1 MPTIHHRT
9 CHICEANCG
18 VLVEVEGREV
28 LSIKGNPANPLSR
41 GHICPKATAIADLQN
56 DPDRLRRPVKR
67 TADGW
72 QEIEWET
79 AYREIAQRV
88 VELEAEGARAAF
100 YRGNP
105 GAHDYA
111 LSTQSPYLQ
120 RAVGARGTFS
130 ASTLD
135 QIPHHYVQLQ
145 MYGHVSLAAVPD
157 IDRAQAIVIV
167 GGNPMASNGS
177 LWTVPDFRNRVKAM
191 QKRGGKL
198 VVVDPRR
205 TETAK
210 IADKWVPVKPG
221 TDTAL
226 LVGILQCVLEDGDR
240 LRDGLAELVD
250 NSWSRVK
257 PAVDRFDLGDLSA
270 HCGVPVEEIREI
282 AAVLSSVGPAAIYG
296 RMGVSVCEFGA
307 LNQWLVQLI
316 NLATGNLDREGGT
329 MFPQPLMDLVGLA
342 GRGSIKT
349 VETARGTLPSVMSEI
364 PMVAFADELARDDDQ
379 RIRTLFVI
387 AGNPV
392 LSAPDGRRTEQALE
406 NLDLMVSMDMHIT
419 ETSRHAH
426 YILPPC
432 GPLEKDHYTFFF
444 GPLAVR
450 NFGSYSQPTL
460 PMEQGAK
467 ADWEIA
473 AELAQAI
480 FAAKG
485 TPAPNMDTPRE
496 RLDSMLRASPAG
508 MTLAEVEAQPDGVDL
523 GPLQPCLKD
532 RLLTKDK
539 RLHAAPAELLG
550 ELDRFAASMSE
561 TPDGALRLIGR
572 RHVRSNN
579 SWLHN
584 SRRLVKGPDRCTLMI
599 HPDDATALGLGDGDL
614 ARVKSRVGS
623 VEVAVEVTED
633 VMPGVVSL
641 PHGWGHN
648 REGLSWTTAAEH
660 AGVSLNDLTDPD
672 RYDRL
677 TGNAVLNGTPV
688 SVEPAGEQAAMPDR
702 YRGYAAAR
710 H

>member
-1 MPTIHHRT
+1 MTTIHQRT

-18 VLVEVEGREV
+18 VLVEMDGRKV
-28 LSIKGNPANPLSR
+28 VSIKGNPDHVLSR
-41 GHICPKATAIADLQN
+41 GHICPKATAIADLQD

-72 QEIEWET
+72 QELDWDT
-79 AYREIAQRV
+79 AFREIAQRAV
-88 VELEAEGARAAF
+88 ALQGEGARAAF

-111 LSTQSPYLQ
+111 LSTQSGYLQ

-135 QIPHHYVQLQ
+135 QIPHHYAQYQL
-145 MYGHVSLAAVPD
+145 YGHVSLAAVPD
-157 IDRAQAIVIV
+157 IDRSQLIVIV

-177 LWTVPDFRNRVKAM
+177 LWTVPDFRNRVKEM
-191 QKRGGKL
+191 QARGGKL
-198 VVVDPRR
+198 VVIDPRK
-205 TETAK
+205 TETARV
-210 IADKWVPVKPG
+210 ADEWHPVIPG

-226 LVGILQCVLEDGDR
+226 LIGILQCVLADGDA
-240 LRDGLAELVD
+240 LRPGLAELVD
-250 NSWSRVK
+250 NSWTDVK
-257 PAVDRFDLGDLSA
+257 PAVDAFDLEQLA
-270 HCGVPVEEIREI
+270 VHCGIDADTIRNLAAELSSGRP
-282 AAVLSSVGPAAIYG
+282 AVLYG

-307 LNQWLVQLI
+307 LNQWLIQLV
-316 NLATGNLDREGGT
+316 NLATGNLDREGGA
-329 MFPQPLMDLVGLA
+329 MFPQPLLDLVGMV
-342 GRGSIKT
+342 GRGGIKT

-364 PMVAFADELARDDDQ
+364 PTIAFADELLREDDQ

-392 LSAPDGRRTEQALE
+392 LSAPDGERTEQALQG
-406 NLDLMVSMDMHIT
+406 LDLMVSMDMHIT

-450 NFGSYSQPTL
+450 NFGAYSPQTI
-460 PMEQGAK
+460 PMEEGAK

-473 AELAQAI
+473 SELAQAI
-480 FAAKG
+480 LAEKG
-485 TPAPNMDTPRE
+485 KPAPNFETPRE
-496 RLDSMLRASPAG
+496 RLDAMLKASPAG
-508 MTLAEVEAQPDGVDL
+508 MSLAEVEAQPNGVDL
-523 GPLQPCLKD
+523 GPLKPCLKD
-532 RLLTKDK
+532 RLMTESRKIEVLSDALQEDL
-539 RLHAAPAELLG
+539 R
-550 ELDRFAASMSE
+550 RFAESMAAK
-561 TPDGALRLIGR
+561 PDGALSLIGR

-584 SRRLVKGPDRCTLMI
+584 AQRLVKGPDRCTLMI
-599 HPDDATALGLGDGDL
+599 HPADAAERGLEDGDL
-614 ARVKSRVGS
+614 ASVASRVGQ

-633 VMPGVVSL
+633 IMPGVVSI
-641 PHGWGHN
+641 PHGWGHH
-648 REGLSWTTAAEH
+648 REGVSWKTAAAH
-660 AGVSLNDLTDPD
+660 AGVSLNDLTDPE

-688 SVEPAGEQAAMPDR
+688 TVAKAAEVV
-702 YRGYAAAR
+702 AAE
-710 H
+710 